1 MTQASDLYQEVILD
15 HTKSP
20 RNYGTLE
27 PCEHTAHGDNPVCGD
42 QLDVYVDL
50 DDGTIKDIK
59 FEGKGCAIS
68 QASASVMTQAV
79 KGKSTD
85 EAGKLTQVFMDL
97 VRGESDPDLD
107 ELGELAV
114 FSGVKRFP
122 TRVKCATLAW
132 HTFKAA
138 IKEDKDVVT
147 TE

>member
-20 RNYGTLE
+20 RNYGTLA

-42 QLDVYVDL
+42 KLDVYVDL
-50 DDGTIKDIK
+50 DDGTIQDIK

-79 KGKSTD
+79 KGKPLD
-85 EAGKLTQVFMDL
+85 EAQALTQIFMDL

-132 HTFKAA
+132 HTLKAA
-138 IKEDKDVVT
+138 VKEDRDTVS